1 MEQSKRFWLA
11 LGMFAVLAMLAWTL
25 MSDEPIGI
33 AGGHISFRGLTL
45 VILGFFAARTVLHW
59 KASRIR
65 AENEQKD

>member
-1 MEQSKRFWLA
+1 MEQTKRLWLA
-11 LGMFAVLAMLAWTL
+11 LGMFAVLAMLAWIL
-25 MSDEPIGI
+25 MSDEPIEV

-65 AENEQKD
+65 EEKQE